1 MDCLTTK
8 QRHKAMA
15 ANKGKDTKPELILRR
30 WLWHSGYRYRKN
42 YKKITGIPDIA
53 FPKYKIAIFCDGDFW
68 HGKNFSDKEF
78 TTNKKY
84 WDNKIKR
91 NREHDLDVTIALRD
105 AGWIVLRYW
114 ESDIEHDPERCCK
127 TIIQELCKARQAIY
141 K

>member
-8 QRHKAMA
+8 QRHKAMV

-53 FPKYKIAIFCDGDFW
+53 FPRYKIAVFCDGDFW

-78 TTNKKY
+78 STNKKY

-91 NREHDLDVTIALRD
+91 NREHDLYVTIALRD
-105 AGWIVLRYW
+105 AGWTVLRYW
-114 ESDIEHDPERCCK
+114 ESDIEHDLERCGK
-127 TIIQELCKARQAIY
+127 EIVKEIHRLKS
-141 K
+141 